1 MTKAVFVEG
10 EDALCSAI
18 ADALIAHSGVAAEIQ
33 QRIVA
38 GGADP
43 PEENFGDEQCCSKC
57 NASANGRGRGPST
70 LRSDAAQLV
79 ASSGRQPKTID
90 ATGRERGRGMG
101 ACGPCRVLKVCHR

>member
-43 PEENFGDEQCCSKC
+43 F
-57 NASANGRGRGPST
+57 
-70 LRSDAAQLV
+70 RS
-79 ASSGRQPKTID
+79 R
-90 ATGRERGRGMG
+90 R
-101 ACGPCRVLKVCHR
+101 